1 LFTFSYFFVEFGYK
15 SMVKTMDRFKIARMR
30 LIALTATPLLVSTA
44 IATIHHAPLRAQSAS
59 PTSFALPES
68 LPKDTTVKVDGSSSM
83 SQINAAL
90 QKRFQEK
97 FAGSNI
103 NLASGGTDEALK
115 ALIKGEVDL
124 AAVGRS
130 LTDAEKKEGLVAVPL
145 SREKIAIIVGP
156 ENPFKGSLTF
166 AQFAKIFRGE
176 ITDWAEVGGTG
187 GKIRFVDRPDFSD
200 TRWALSRYKV
210 FKAANFETGANATQ
224 VDRDDTSEVV
234 TALGKDGISY
244 AIASQVMGQDNV
256 RVLPMH
262 DTLPDNPQYPFSQ
275 PRGYVYKGTPNPGV
289 QAFLGFAT
297 SEAGQD
303 VIANAKK
310 QESASVGTASPTTE
324 STASTPP
331 SDTPSDSTTGT
342 TFGESGEKTGGGI
355 PWWPWLLALPLA
367 GGLLWWLL
375 KDRGGTASVAAAPP
389 GAAVPSV
396 AAAPVEESRLIL
408 TPRNC
413 REGYAYWEI
422 PEEHKAERHR
432 DEGRK
437 LTLRLYDVSGI
448 DMDRDIDRQTP
459 QSVNQFDCNDQ
470 DQDLHIPIPVDN
482 REYIAELGYL
492 YPNGRW
498 LKLARSAPVKVPAC
512 EPAGEGM
519 KLPDI
524 GAGIGIGIGTM
535 GAAIA
540 GGAAAVAGGAAA
552 MASGAAASG
561 TEAVADLGEKAKSML
576 DGERT
581 ALREPQEER
590 TALREPQEERTALRE
605 TPQEQTL
612 LRDPLQEQTVLRETP
627 QDRIILVPRNGQEA
641 YAYWEVSEA
650 HKATLRQQGGEN
662 LTLRVY
668 DAEHL
673 ENDHPFS
680 TDLQSYECDEQAQD
694 CHVVIPISDRS
705 YVADLGYIA
714 RNGEWL
720 RLARSL
726 PVQVSS
732 EP

>member
-1 LFTFSYFFVEFGYK
+1 
-15 SMVKTMDRFKIARMR
+15 MAKTMDRFKIARMR
-30 LIALTATPLLVSTA
+30 LIALTATPLLLSTA
-44 IATIHHAPLRAQSAS
+44 IATIHHDPLWAQSAS
-59 PTSFALPES
+59 PTSFTLPES
-68 LPKDTTVKVDGSSSM
+68 LPKDTTVKVDGSNSM

-115 ALIKGEVDL
+115 ALIKGDVDL
-124 AAVGRS
+124 AAVGRP
-130 LTDAEKKEGLVAVPL
+130 LTDAEKKEGLVAIPL
-145 SREKIAIIVGP
+145 SREKIAIVVGP
-156 ENPFKGSLTF
+156 DNPFKGSLTF
-166 AQFAKIFRGE
+166 EQFAKIFRGE
-176 ITDWAEVGGTG
+176 ITDWSEVGGTG
-187 GKIRFVDRPDFSD
+187 GKIRFVDRPDSSD

-224 VDRDDTSEVV
+224 VAQDDTGEVV
-234 TALGKDGISY
+234 KALGKDGISY
-244 AIASQVMGQDNV
+244 AIASQVMNQDNV
-256 RVLPMH
+256 KVLAMH
-262 DTLPDNPQYPFSQ
+262 DTLPDNPRYPFSQ

-297 SEAGQD
+297 SEAGKE
-303 VIANAKK
+303 VIADAKQ
-310 QESASVGTASPTTE
+310 QESASVGTASPSAE
-324 STASTPP
+324 STASTLP
-331 SDTPSDSTTGT
+331 SDTTTGAT
-342 TFGESGEKTGGGI
+342 AEGGM

-375 KDRGGTASVAAAPP
+375 KDRRGTAPVAAAPP
-389 GAAVPSV
+389 VAAVPPV
-396 AAAPVEESRLIL
+396 AAAPVAESRLIL

-422 PEEHKAERHR
+422 PEENKAERHR
-432 DEGRK
+432 DGGRK

-448 DMDRDIDRQTP
+448 ALDRQTP
-459 QSVNQFDCNDQ
+459 QSVNQFDCNEQ
-470 DQDLHIPIPVDN
+470 EQDLHIPIPVDN
-482 REYIAELGYL
+482 RDYIAELGYL
-492 YPNGRW
+492 YPDGRW
-498 LKLARSAPVKVPAC
+498 LKLARSASVKVPAC
-512 EPAGEGM
+512 EPVDDGM

-524 GAGIGIGIGTM
+524 GAGIGTM
-535 GAAIA
+535 GVAVV

-552 MASGAAASG
+552 MASGAVASG
-561 TEAVADLGEKAKSML
+561 TEAVTDLGAKAKSMV

-581 ALREPQEER
+581 TLREPHEER
-590 TALREPQEERTALRE
+590 TTLRE
-605 TPQEQTL
+605 TPQEETL
-612 LRDPLQEQTVLRETP
+612 LRDPPQEQTVLRETHP
-627 QDRIILVPRNGQEA
+627 DRIILVPRNGQEA

-650 HKATLRQQGGEN
+650 HKAALRQQGGEN

-673 ENDHPFS
+673 DNDRPFS

-720 RLARSL
+720 RLVRSL

-732 EP
+732 ES

>member
-1 LFTFSYFFVEFGYK
+1 
-15 SMVKTMDRFKIARMR
+15 MAKTMDRFKIARMR
-30 LIALTATPLLVSTA
+30 LIALTATPLLLSTA
-44 IATIHHAPLRAQSAS
+44 ISTIHHDPLWAQSAS

-68 LPKDTTVKVDGSSSM
+68 LPKDTTVKVDGSNSM
-83 SQINAAL
+83 SQINTAL

-115 ALIKGEVDL
+115 ALLKGDVDL
-124 AAVGRS
+124 AAVGRP

-145 SREKIAIIVGP
+145 SREKIAVIVGP
-156 ENPFKGSLTF
+156 DNPFKGSLTF

-176 ITDWAEVGGTG
+176 ITDWSEVGGTG
-187 GKIRFVDRPDFSD
+187 GKIRFVDRPDSSD

-210 FKAANFETGANATQ
+210 FKAANFETGTNATQ
-224 VDRDDTSEVV
+224 IAQDDTSEVV
-234 TALGKDGISY
+234 KALGKDGISY
-244 AIASQVMGQDNV
+244 AIASQVMNQDNV
-256 RVLPMH
+256 KVLAMH
-262 DTLPDNPQYPFSQ
+262 DTLPDNPRYPFSQ
-275 PRGYVYKGTPNPGV
+275 PRGYVYKGTPSPGV

-297 SEAGQD
+297 SDAGQE
-303 VIANAKK
+303 VIANAKQ
-310 QESASVGTASPTTE
+310 QESASVGIASPRAE
-324 STASTPP
+324 STASTLP
-331 SDTPSDSTTGT
+331 SDTTSASTTGAT
-342 TFGESGEKTGGGI
+342 TEGGM

-375 KDRGGTASVAAAPP
+375 KDRGGTAPVAAAPP
-389 GAAVPSV
+389 VAAVPPV
-396 AAAPVEESRLIL
+396 AAAPVAESRLIL

-413 REGYAYWEI
+413 REGYAYWEV
-422 PEEHKAERHR
+422 PEENKAERHR
-432 DEGRK
+432 DGGRK

-448 DMDRDIDRQTP
+448 DLDRQTP
-459 QSVNQFDCNDQ
+459 QSVNQFDCNEQ
-470 DQDLHIPIPVDN
+470 EQDLHIPIPVDN
-482 REYIAELGYL
+482 RDYIAELGYL
-492 YPNGRW
+492 YPDGRW

-512 EPAGEGM
+512 EPVDDGM

-524 GAGIGIGIGTM
+524 GAGIGTM
-535 GAAIA
+535 GAVV

-552 MASGAAASG
+552 LASGAVTSG
-561 TEAVADLGEKAKSML
+561 TEAVTDLGAKAKSTV

-581 ALREPQEER
+581 TLRESHEERTVLREP
-590 TALREPQEERTALRE
+590 
-605 TPQEQTL
+605 PQEQTL
-612 LRDPLQEQTVLRETP
+612 LRDPPQEQTVLRETHP
-627 QDRIILVPRNGQEA
+627 DRIILVPRNGQEA

-732 EP
+732 ES

>member
-1 LFTFSYFFVEFGYK
+1 
-15 SMVKTMDRFKIARMR
+15 MAKTMDRFKIARMR
-30 LIALTATPLLVSTA
+30 LIALTATPLLLSTA
-44 IATIHHAPLRAQSAS
+44 IATIHHDPLRAQSAN

-68 LPKDTTVKVDGSSSM
+68 LPKDTTVKVDGSNSM

-115 ALIKGEVDL
+115 ALIKGDVDL
-124 AAVGRS
+124 AAVGRP

-145 SREKIAIIVGP
+145 SREKIAIVVGP
-156 ENPFKGSLTF
+156 DNPFKGSLTF
-166 AQFAKIFRGE
+166 EQFAKIFRGE
-176 ITDWAEVGGTG
+176 ITDWSEVGGTG
-187 GKIRFVDRPDFSD
+187 GKIRFVDRPDSSD
-200 TRWALSRYKV
+200 TRWALSKYKV

-224 VDRDDTSEVV
+224 VAQDDTGEVV
-234 TALGKDGISY
+234 KTLGKDGISY
-244 AIASQVMGQDNV
+244 AIASQVMNQDNV
-256 RVLPMH
+256 RVLAMH
-262 DTLPDNPQYPFSQ
+262 DTLPDNPRYPFSQ
-275 PRGYVYKGTPNPGV
+275 PRGYVYKGTPNPSV

-297 SEAGQD
+297 SEAGKE
-303 VIANAKK
+303 VIADAKK

-324 STASTPP
+324 STASPPP
-331 SDTPSDSTTGT
+331 SEAPLASTTGAT
-342 TFGESGEKTGGGI
+342 AEGEM

-375 KDRGGTASVAAAPP
+375 KDRGGAAP
-389 GAAVPSV
+389 VVTSPSV
-396 AAAPVEESRLIL
+396 AAVPPVAAVPIAESRLIL

-413 REGYAYWEI
+413 REGYAYWEV
-422 PEEHKAERHR
+422 PDARKSELPR
-432 DEGRK
+432 DGGRK
-437 LTLRLYDVSGI
+437 LTLRLYDVS
-448 DMDRDIDRQTP
+448 DIDADRQRP
-459 QSVNQFDCNDQ
+459 QSVNQFDCNEQ
-470 DQDLHIPIPVDN
+470 EQDLHVPIPVDN
-482 REYIAELGYL
+482 RDYIAELGYL
-492 YPNGRW
+492 YPDGRW

-512 EPAGEGM
+512 EPVNDGM

-524 GAGIGIGIGTM
+524 GAGIGTM
-535 GAAIA
+535 GAAVV

-552 MASGAAASG
+552 LASGAVTSG
-561 TEAVADLGEKAKSML
+561 TEAVTDLGAKAKSMV

-581 ALREPQEER
+581 TLRESHEERTVLREP
-590 TALREPQEERTALRE
+590 
-605 TPQEQTL
+605 PQEQTL
-612 LRDPLQEQTVLRETP
+612 LREPPQERTLLRETHP
-627 QDRIILVPRNGQEA
+627 DRIILVPRNGQEA